1 MILIED
7 NFFSDIEQIKKKI
20 DDVLYT
26 ESDGTT
32 GWQGM
37 RSDELSES
45 QPELYEMLVT
55 TIEKKFGVNR
65 NSYKKIEF
73 GFHYRKDSTVNIHQ
87 DESDHNCLI
96 FLKGDLSIWNGT
108 GFYEKTSEAEILS
121 LSIGFK
127 ENRAIFFDP
136 KIPHSSLTGLN
147 PEMSSARWT
156 LNTFMYKKD

>member
-1 MILIED
+1 MISITD
-7 NFFSDIEQIKKKI
+7 NFFDDLESIKKKI

-26 ESDGTT
+26 ESDGSI

-45 QPELYEMLVT
+45 QPDLYEILVS
-55 TIEKKFGVNR
+55 TIEKRFSIDR
-65 NSYKKIEF
+65 SDYRKIEF
-73 GFHYRKDSTVNIHQ
+73 GFHYRKDNVVNIHQ
-87 DESDHNCLI
+87 DDSDHNCLI
-96 FLKGDLSIWNGT
+96 FLKGDFNIWNGT
-108 GFYEKTSEAEILS
+108 GFYEKTPEAEILS
-121 LSIGFK
+121 LSVGFK

-156 LNTFMYKKD
+156 LNTFMYKKG